1 MRYLRLL
8 LGLGII
14 GFALWVIVGEQM
26 SGASADAF
34 VNARLT
40 TVRAPDAGV
49 LTIPDR
55 ALGSAVRQGE
65 ELGTISDPLVDD
77 VRLADLRME
86 EAFAQAELA
95 AFERRITAID
105 DGAEGLR
112 ARIATYSAARV
123 SELEARLA
131 EARNRLSALEDGG
144 TDTELTQLG
153 AGTEAGE
160 GAGDPRLPALALAY
174 ARERVATLE
183 IALDVARRGVFLGDG
198 YNDAPYAEQ
207 RRAEIETLRAG
218 YLVDRDLAA
227 ARLSAVQARLSH
239 ETLRT
244 NTLRGGPLVAPASG
258 LLWEMLAADGEVVQ
272 RGQDIVRLADCDSAV
287 VSLSV
292 TESVYNR
299 LSVGD
304 AATFRLSGT
313 GESHPATILRLA
325 GSGARTIYQNLAVAP
340 SQKHLERFD
349 VTLLVPALRSEPGL
363 RCLIGRTGRVF
374 FDRRPLD
381 PFRALWN

>member
-14 GFALWVIVGEQM
+14 GFALWVIIGEQM

-34 VNARLT
+34 VNASLT
-40 TVRAPDAGV
+40 TVRAPVAGV

-77 VRLADLRME
+77 IRLADLRME

-95 AFERRITAID
+95 A
-105 DGAEGLR
+105 AEGRIAAIGESADGLK

-123 SELEARLA
+123 SELEARLT
-131 EARNRLSALEDGG
+131 EARNRLSALEGG
-144 TDTELTQLG
+144 GPDTELTQFA

-160 GAGDPRLPALALAY
+160 GAEDPRLPNLALAY

-244 NTLRGGPLVAPASG
+244 NTLGGGPLVAPASG
-258 LLWEMLAADGEVVQ
+258 PLWEMLAANGEVVQ
-272 RGQDIVRLADCDSAV
+272 RGQDILRLADCDAAI

-304 AATFRLSGT
+304 VATFRLSGT
-313 GESHPATILRLA
+313 GESYPATILRLA
-325 GSGARTIYQNLAVAP
+325 GSGASTIYQNLAVAP

-349 VTLLVPALRSEPGL
+349 VTLLVPALRSEPAL

-374 FDRRPLD
+374 FDGRPLD
-381 PFRALWN
+381 PIRALWD